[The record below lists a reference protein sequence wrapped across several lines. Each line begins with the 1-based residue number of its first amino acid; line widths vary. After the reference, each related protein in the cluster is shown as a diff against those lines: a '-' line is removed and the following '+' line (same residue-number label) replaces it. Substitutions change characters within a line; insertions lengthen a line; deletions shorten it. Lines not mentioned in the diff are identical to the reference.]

1 MLVSDVV
8 KLSLRMFKARTMRTI
23 LTIFGMG
30 VGIAAILVLV
40 SFGYGLQR
48 TLLQKI
54 TTSDAL
60 VTLDVT
66 IEREGAVALDKNMTT
81 AIKEIPGVA
90 DVIPALELR
99 AQARLDGVA
108 LEINA
113 VATESDFMNLD
124 GLAFTFGKN
133 FEGGGHQIVVSNAVA
148 AIFSQKPEDILG
160 KEIDI
165 KLFQK
170 IESADGS
177 SKEEVLLPDAPYI
190 VSGIVQGEDNVLYLP
205 IQSINNLSLPDYS
218 KLKVKCGSTNEVEG
232 VRKAVEEK
240 GLIASSISDI
250 VDQANKVFSVV
261 QIVLMMFGVIALV
274 VSAIGMFNTMTI
286 TLLERTEEIGIM
298 KAIGASNMAI
308 WLMFIS
314 EATMMGFLGGLG
326 GVLIG
331 FMEGEVLNFI
341 INLVA
346 TRFGGEKVDLFYSP
360 LWFVST
366 IIAFGAFVGFLTG
379 IFPARKASKI
389 DALDA
394 LRYK

>member
-30 VGIAAILVLV
+30 VGIAAILFLV

-66 IEREGAVALDKNMTT
+66 VEQEGKGTLDTGMTD
-81 AIKEIPGVA
+81 AIREIPGVA

-99 AQARLDGVA
+99 SQARLDGVA
-108 LEINA
+108 LEVSA
-113 VATESDFMNLD
+113 VATESDFMNLS
-124 GLAFTFGKN
+124 GLVMTFGKN
-133 FEGGGHQIVVSNAVA
+133 FESTTHQVVVSTAVA
-148 AIFSQKPEDILG
+148 QIFSQKPEDIIGRSIDLKLFRKIVAPDG
-160 KEIDI
+160 SAKEI
-165 KLFQK
+165 
-170 IESADGS
+170 
-177 SKEEVLLPDAPYI
+177 VLLESSPYI
-190 VSGIVQGEDNVLYLP
+190 VSGIVQGDENTLYFP
-205 IQSINNLSLPDYS
+205 IQTISQFDLPDFS
-218 KLKVKCGSTNEVEG
+218 KLKVKCASTNEVEG
-232 VRKAVEEK
+232 VRAAVVEK

-298 KAIGASNMAI
+298 KAIGASNTAI

-314 EATMMGFLGGLG
+314 EATMMGFLGGFG
-326 GVLIG
+326 GVIIG
-331 FMEGEVLNFI
+331 YLEGEAINLI
-341 INLVA
+341 INLIA
-346 TRFGGEKVDLFYSP
+346 TRFGGERVDLFYSP

-366 IIAFGAFVGFLTG
+366 IIIFGAFVGFLTG

>member
-1 MLVSDVV
+1 MLISDIV

-30 VGIAAILVLV
+30 VGIAAILFLV

-66 IEREGAVALDKNMTT
+66 IEGGTQVELNPQLLSD
-81 AIKEIPGVA
+81 IKDIPGVA

-99 AQARLDGVA
+99 SQAKQGGVT
-108 LEINA
+108 LEVNA
-113 VATESDFMNLD
+113 VATESSFMNLD

-133 FEGGGHQIVVSNAVA
+133 FESTAHQVVVSAAVA
-148 AIFSQKPEDILG
+148 SIFTQKPEDIVG
-160 KEIDI
+160 KSMDL

-170 IESADGS
+170 IETADGA
-177 SKEEVLLPDAPYI
+177 SKESLLLPDTPYI
-190 VSGIVQGEDNVLYLP
+190 VSGIVQGEENTIYLP
-205 IQSINNLSLPDYS
+205 LQTISQLNLPNFS
-218 KLKVKCGSTNEVEG
+218 KVKVKCGSTNEVEG
-232 VRKAVEEK
+232 VRVAIVEK
-240 GLIASSISDI
+240 GLVASSISDI

-298 KAIGASNMAI
+298 KAIGASNTAI

-331 FMEGEVLNFI
+331 FLEGQIVNFM
-341 INLVA
+341 INLIA
-346 TRFGGEKVDLFYSP
+346 SRFGGEQVSLFYSP
-360 LWFVST
+360 LWFVMT
-366 IIAFGAFVGFLTG
+366 IIGFGAFVGFLTG
-379 IFPARKASKI
+379 IFPARKASHI

>member
-30 VGIAAILVLV
+30 VGIAAILFLV

-48 TLLQKI
+48 TILQKI

-66 IEREGAVALDKNMTT
+66 VEREGTIALDKNMIL
-81 AIKEIPGVA
+81 AIKDIPGVA

-99 AQARLDGVA
+99 SQARLDGVA
-108 LEINA
+108 LEVNA
-113 VATESDFMNLD
+113 IATESDFMNLD

-133 FEGGGHQIVVSNAVA
+133 FDSSAHQIVISNAVA
-148 AIFSQKPEDILG
+148 TIFSQKPEDIIG
-160 KEIDI
+160 KAIDL
-165 KLFQK
+165 KLFRK
-170 IESADGS
+170 IETADGL
-177 SKEEVLLPDAPYI
+177 SKDEVLTPDAPYI
-190 VSGIVQGEDNVLYLP
+190 VSGIVQGEENTLYLP
-205 IQSINNLSLPDYS
+205 IQTVSNLNLPDFS

-232 VRKAVEEK
+232 VRAAVVEK

-326 GVLIG
+326 GVVIG
-331 FMEGEVLNFI
+331 YAEGEVLNII

-346 TRFGGEKVDLFYSP
+346 TRFGGDKVDLFYSP
-360 LWFVST
+360 MWFVMT
-366 IIAFGAFVGFLTG
+366 IITFGAFVGFLTG